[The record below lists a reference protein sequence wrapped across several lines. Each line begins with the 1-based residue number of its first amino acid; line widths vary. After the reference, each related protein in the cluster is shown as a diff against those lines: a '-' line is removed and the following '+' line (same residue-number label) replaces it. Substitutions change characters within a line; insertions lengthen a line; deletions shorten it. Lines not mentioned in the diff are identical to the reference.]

1 MSEQDRAS
9 LLRYLVARYDDLV
22 RRLARRMDTAAAAD
36 VLQDTYL
43 RIGQAK
49 AVPAVNDPQA
59 YLIRVATNLA
69 IDQQRA
75 QSRQRLDDIDIARLL
90 DIEDEAPGPAVI
102 AESRLEVEALAAALR
117 TLPERRRAIFLAAR
131 VEELPHH
138 VIADRFGTSA
148 RTVANEIQR
157 ALDHCARCLEKTR
170 Q

>member
-1 MSEQDRAS
+1 H
-9 LLRYLVARYDDLV
+9 
-22 RRLARRMDTAAAAD
+22 
-36 VLQDTYL
+36 
-43 RIGQAK
+43 
-49 AVPAVNDPQA
+49 
-59 YLIRVATNLA
+59 
-69 IDQQRA
+69 
-75 QSRQRLDDIDIARLL
+75 
-90 DIEDEAPGPAVI
+90 VI